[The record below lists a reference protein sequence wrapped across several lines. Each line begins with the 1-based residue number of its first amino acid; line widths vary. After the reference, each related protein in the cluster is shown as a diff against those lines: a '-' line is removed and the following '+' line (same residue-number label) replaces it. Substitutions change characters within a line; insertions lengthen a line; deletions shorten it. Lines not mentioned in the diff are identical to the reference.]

1 MNKINKKDYYF
12 KLGATEE
19 GLQNVKTIIKKFEVS
34 SEEFETIKKYCIEYS
49 CLYSTFEE
57 EIYSIDYRIKL
68 IDWEDTHIEYTIR
81 LLRNEENKRKVIT
94 DRANELLLEIYKN
107 HYGSIGEYIT
117 KFESL
122 DKRYIE
128 PYVLDKFNELLMYKA
143 DIKKIENKMRKLL
156 R

>member
-19 GLQNVKTIIKKFEVS
+19 GLENVKNIIKKFEIS
-34 SEEFETIKKYCIEYS
+34 SEEFEIIKKYCIEYS

-57 EIYSIDYRIKL
+57 EIYSVDYRIKL

-81 LLRNEENKRKVIT
+81 LLRNEENKRKIIT
-94 DRANELLLEIYKN
+94 DRASELLLEIYKN

-128 PYVLDKFNELLMYKA
+128 PYVLDKFNELLMYTA
-143 DIKKIENKMRKLL
+143 DIKRIENKMRKLL

>member
-1 MNKINKKDYYF
+1 MSKINKKDYYF

-19 GLQNVKTIIKKFEVS
+19 GLENVKTIIKKFEIS
-34 SEEFETIKKYCIEYS
+34 SEEFEIIKKYCIEYS

-57 EIYSIDYRIKL
+57 EIYSVDYRIKL
-68 IDWEDTHIEYTIR
+68 IDWEDTHIEHTIR

-117 KFESL
+117 NFESL
-122 DKRYIE
+122 DKKYIE
-128 PYVLDKFNELLMYKA
+128 PYVLDKFNELLTYKA
-143 DIKKIENKMRKLL
+143 DIKRIENKMRKLL
-156 R
+156 K

>member
-34 SEEFETIKKYCIEYS
+34 SEEFEIIKKYCIEYS

-68 IDWEDTHIEYTIR
+68 IDWEDTHIEHTIR

>member
-12 KLGATEE
+12 KLGVTEE
-19 GLQNVKTIIKKFEVS
+19 GLENVKNIIKKFEIS
-34 SEEFETIKKYCIEYS
+34 SEEFEIIKKYCIEYS

-57 EIYSIDYRIKL
+57 EIYSVDYRIKL

-81 LLRNEENKRKVIT
+81 LLRNEENKRKIIT
-94 DRANELLLEIYKN
+94 DRASELLLEIYKN
-107 HYGSIGEYIT
+107 HYGNIGEYIT

-143 DIKKIENKMRKLL
+143 DIKRIENKMRKLL